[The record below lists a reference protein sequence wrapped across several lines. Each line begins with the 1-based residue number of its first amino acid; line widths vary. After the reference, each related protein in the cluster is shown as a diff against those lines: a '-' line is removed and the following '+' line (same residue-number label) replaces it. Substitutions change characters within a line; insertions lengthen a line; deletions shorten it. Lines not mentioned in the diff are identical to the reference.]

1 MNNKEF
7 VRGVYD
13 EIHAPE
19 ELFGK
24 VMDMNKKESKK
35 NNIMRFATGA
45 VATLALAF
53 VASNGICYAA
63 TGETWVEKAIVY
75 INGEEKEVEIE
86 MHQDGDMTYGEV
98 SFEVDEEDT
107 VSIVH
112 TDELPEDGKNPVDE
126 GSYDAIINE
135 DVVVVVEDKDGRVYL
150 NIGEEIIDITEDF
163 IDGEAKGTVSIDGTN
178 YDYTITGNAGEYDL
192 SISSEQ

>member
-24 VMDMNKKESKK
+24 VMDMNKKEAKK
-35 NNIMRFATGA
+35 NKVMRFAAGA

-75 INGEEKEVEIE
+75 INGEEQEVEIE
-86 MHQDGDMTYGEV
+86 MHQDGDTTYGEV

-107 VSIVH
+107 VSVIYND
-112 TDELPEDGKNPVDE
+112 TLPGDEKNAVDE
-126 GSYDAIINE
+126 GNADAIINE
-135 DVVVVVEDKDGRVYL
+135 DVVVIVEDKDGRVYL
-150 NIGEEIIDITEDF
+150 KIGEEITDITEDF
-163 IDGEAKGTVSIDGTN
+163 ADGEAKGTVSIDGTN
-178 YDYTITGNAGEYDL
+178 YDYTITGNANEYNI

>member
-35 NNIMRFATGA
+35 KNILRYVAGVA
-45 VATLALAF
+45 ATLGVAM

-63 TGETWVEKAIVY
+63 TGETWIEKAIVY
-75 INGEEKEVEIE
+75 INGEVRTKRI
-86 MHQDGDMTYGEV
+86 T
-98 SFEVDEEDT
+98 F
-107 VSIVH
+107 
-112 TDELPEDGKNPVDE
+112 
-126 GSYDAIINE
+126 SY
-135 DVVVVVEDKDGRVYL
+135 YL
-150 NIGEEIIDITEDF
+150 C
-163 IDGEAKGTVSIDGTN
+163 
-178 YDYTITGNAGEYDL
+178 
-192 SISSEQ
+192 

>member
-35 NNIMRFATGA
+35 RNILRYVAGVA
-45 VATLALAF
+45 ATLGVAM

-63 TGETWVEKAIVY
+63 TGETWIEKAIVY
-75 INGEEKEVEIE
+75 INGEEQEVEIE
-86 MHQDGDMTYGEV
+86 MHQDGDTTYGEV
-98 SFEVDEEDT
+98 SFEVDEDDT
-107 VSIVH
+107 VSVVYND
-112 TDELPEDGKNPVDE
+112 TLPGDEINTVDG
-126 GSYDAIINE
+126 GTADAIINE
-135 DVVVVVEDKDGRVYL
+135 NVVVIVEDKDGKVYL
-150 NIGEEIIDITEDF
+150 HVGDTTIDITEDF
-163 IDGEAKGTVSIDGTN
+163 ADGEATGNISIDGTE
-178 YDYTITGNAGEYDL
+178 YEYTITGNAGAYDL
-192 SISSEQ
+192 SIFSEQ

>member
-24 VMDMNKKESKK
+24 VMDMNKKEAKK
-35 NNIMRFATGA
+35 NKVMRFAAGA
-45 VATLALAF
+45 VATFALAF

-75 INGEEKEVEIE
+75 INGEEQEVEIE
-86 MHQDGDMTYGEV
+86 MHQDGDTTYGEV

-107 VSIVH
+107 VSVVYND
-112 TDELPEDGKNPVDE
+112 TLPGDEKNAVDE
-126 GSYDAIINE
+126 GNADAIINE
-135 DVVVVVEDKDGRVYL
+135 DVVVIVEDKDGRVYL

-163 IDGEAKGTVSIDGTN
+163 ADGEAKGTVSIDGTN
-178 YDYTITGNAGEYDL
+178 YDYTITGNGNEYNIN
-192 SISSEQ
+192 ISSEQ

>member
-24 VMDMNKKESKK
+24 VMNMNKKESKK

-63 TGETWVEKAIVY
+63 TGETWVEKAYIY
-75 INGEEKEVEIE
+75 INGEKQEIEME
-86 MHQDGDMTYGEV
+86 MHQDGDVTYGSVE
-98 SFEVDEEDT
+98 FEVDENDT
-107 VSIVH
+107 NEIVYSE
-112 TDELPEDGKNPVDE
+112 TLPEEELPEGQLEETASLEEKDGK
-126 GSYDAIINE
+126 I
-135 DVVVVVEDKDGRVYL
+135 YL
-150 NIGEEIIDITEDF
+150 NLYNSVIDITEDF
-163 IDGEAKGTVSIDGTN
+163 ADGEATGSTVVDGVE
-178 YDYTITGNAGEYDL
+178 YEYIVTGNISSYDL
-192 SISSEQ
+192 LISSGE

>member
-24 VMDMNKKESKK
+24 VMDMNKKEAKK
-35 NNIMRFATGA
+35 NKVMRFAAGA
-45 VATLALAF
+45 VATFALAF

-75 INGEEKEVEIE
+75 INGEEQEVEIE
-86 MHQDGDMTYGEV
+86 MHQDGDTTYGEV

-107 VSIVH
+107 VSVAYND
-112 TDELPEDGKNPVDE
+112 TLPGDEKNAVDE
-126 GSYDAIINE
+126 GNADAIINE
-135 DVVVVVEDKDGRVYL
+135 DVVVIVEDKDGRVYL

-163 IDGEAKGTVSIDGTN
+163 ADGEAKGTVSIDGTN
-178 YDYTITGNAGEYDL
+178 YDYTITGNANEYNIN
-192 SISSEQ
+192 ISSEQ